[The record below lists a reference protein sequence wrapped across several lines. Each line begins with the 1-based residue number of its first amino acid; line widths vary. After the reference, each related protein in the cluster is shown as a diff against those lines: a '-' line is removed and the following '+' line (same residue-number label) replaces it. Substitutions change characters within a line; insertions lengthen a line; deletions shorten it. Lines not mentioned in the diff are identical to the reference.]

1 MATEDVDIFEEG
13 AADQGMYRS
22 DGAQK
27 SARGF
32 IGPVK
37 NLVTGGTMTEFS
49 TDMQVGGRNIQI
61 PTMVPTLSRE
71 EIGYMQRMEPGAGW
85 DMSNP
90 MVLTIIDKA
99 RAHARK
105 RMSDGMSPFY
115 QDKEGRLQN
124 LQRFNGGGDVDV
136 NTDQNIQMF
145 KERLKQKGINE
156 LYSAADSLGIRL
168 PSGIGVDSA
177 ADVIVNEIFYR
188 TKIPIQKHKGTF
200 TFEKKLPGGGRFGLH
215 ANPKNKSGGIS
226 LTKPFSK
233 GGSVDDEDIFGYNLG
248 GSISGDIRKLQGRP
262 EPEPLT
268 PAQSTYLAGAFADP
282 YGAADFTGN
291 YPEFPTSDMSIKDMA
306 SGPRA
311 PSFIENLRQNNFGD
325 AAFQGVGALPIPFLA
340 GAMKYLKAGSKIGKV
355 TLDQAEKMGYK
366 SHIYDDEFNLSP
378 LSENNR
384 PSGVAKTPFNEA
396 KKFSEFLSQQG
407 IMHKSDTAKTGTV
420 YITVE
425 GGPIGK
431 NLSGDPMAEEMT
443 YRFGDH
449 DTGFMSGRDNIQIRT
464 DQKQNHKDAI
474 DHLSELENVI
484 SIKSQDPR
492 LLRASEQG
500 FDTSKVY
507 YHATDKLQDGKEF
520 EEFVSSTKGKL
531 GPGVYAAKRPED
543 TERYIRT
550 SYQSGTET
558 PVFDENSRILPI
570 FVRGKMGSI
579 EDYGRASD
587 KAKDLLKKEFDEI
600 DASPKNNEFNELM
613 ANRQK
618 FALQKKKAQEILS
631 EEGFSGFEL
640 LDQVVIFNPKNIR
653 SVNAKFDP
661 KEKSSANI
669 LKAEGGPVNA
679 QMYQRGGG
687 IDSLQMYQR
696 GGGVRNRFQRF
707 GQNLRGGVRNRL
719 QSFGQNLRGGRIMA
733 PPTPYRPDYTGPIRD
748 SFSTLAANTL
758 VDRTGLGMVPII
770 GPAAKNLVSRGV
782 RGVGGLF
789 KNVPGFKQVRNFLDR
804 TSAPLVRMQEMQQGM
819 NPMNMAAGMLN
830 PQGSGF
836 FKIGNKGGLLGFGL
850 FNRGNRR
857 GSSGPQMSPVPD
869 APRSAGDYFDP
880 NYGAPKPQM
889 SPIPTSGGSQ
899 SGRSGLLGLGL
910 FGGNRMTLTPQ
921 QRRDKLASS
930 GPLSPGGG
938 LDSYGFGQ
946 ALEGIRHQD
955 MGMFLKE
962 IDQAVKKDQP
972 FEQIND
978 PSGQY
983 YQLVDK
989 ATGNVFLQGQHHP
1002 DARPTGRRMQ
1012 GMGGG
1017 M

>member
-1 MATEDVDIFEEG
+1 MATEDIDIFDQDHMTVDAYDPEG
-13 AADQGMYRS
+13 NLTERKIIFSASQEGDPLVSDARERS
-22 DGAQK
+22 DRNMQIMEA
-27 SARGF
+27 ARELGLTTNRA
-32 IGPVK
+32 GK
-37 NLVTGGTMTEFS
+37 M
-49 TDMQVGGRNIQI
+49 
-61 PTMVPTLSRE
+61 
-71 EIGYMQRMEPGAGW
+71 GAGKMGAYPPEIRRKLDLSALKGVVSDR
-85 DMSNP
+85 DMEEKYLPDPSAF
-90 MVLTIIDKA
+90 VREKEKIKELI
-99 RAHARK
+99 RK
-105 RMSDGMSPFY
+105 MDELILQRQRGLIS
-115 QDKEGRLQN
+115 DKEFKLYAYQLHQGTPYEEEYN
-124 LQRFNGGGDVDV
+124 FFN
-136 NTDQNIQMF
+136 
-145 KERLKQKGINE
+145 
-156 LYSAADSLGIRL
+156 
-168 PSGIGVDSA
+168 
-177 ADVIVNEIFYR
+177 
-188 TKIPIQKHKGTF
+188 
-200 TFEKKLPGGGRFGLH
+200 
-215 ANPKNKSGGIS
+215 
-226 LTKPFSK
+226 K
-233 GGSVDDEDIFGYNLG
+233 GGSVDDIDIFGYNLG
-248 GSISGDIRKLQGRP
+248 GSVSEDMRKLQGRP

-268 PAQSTYLAGAFADP
+268 RAQSTYLAGAFADP

-431 NLSGDPMAEEMT
+431 NLSGDPMAGEMT

-484 SIKSQDPR
+484 SIKSKDPR

-520 EEFVSSTKGKL
+520 EEFIPSAKGKL

-558 PVFDENSRILPI
+558 PMFDESSRILPI

-600 DASPKNNEFNELM
+600 DAAPKNNEFDQLM

-669 LKAEGGPVNA
+669 LKAKGGPVNA

-687 IDSLQMYQR
+687 INSLQMYQR
-696 GGGVRNRFQRF
+696 GGGVRNRFQNF
-707 GQNLRGGVRNRL
+707 GR
-719 QSFGQNLRGGRIMA
+719 SFGQNLRGGRLMSA
-733 PPTPYRPDYTGPIRD
+733 PVPYRPGYTGQIYGQAPRM
-748 SFSTLAANTL
+748 FGNVLANA
-758 VDRTGLGMVPII
+758 TGIGQLPFV
-770 GPAAKNLVSRGV
+770 GPAARNLATRGFSRLGQVASRIPGSRFFGNVLNRIARPINKYNEFNERMSGV
-782 RGVGGLF
+782 
-789 KNVPGFKQVRNFLDR
+789 
-804 TSAPLVRMQEMQQGM
+804 A
-819 NPMNMAAGMLN
+819 N
-830 PQGSGF
+830 PQNMMMSG
-836 FKIGNKGGLLGFGL
+836 IG
-850 FNRGNRR
+850 
-857 GSSGPQMSPVPD
+857 
-869 APRSAGDYFDP
+869 
-880 NYGAPKPQM
+880 
-889 SPIPTSGGSQ
+889 
-899 SGRSGLLGLGL
+899 GL
-910 FGGNRMTLTPQ
+910 FGGNRRQGRLLGGLFRGSKRRPPRQQIDSSMMNTRSDVQNFMDSLGQSQPQ
-921 QRRDKLASS
+921 STAMDFNSMSEAQQMSMIDPFAGQ
-930 GPLSPGGG
+930 GPIGPGMD

-946 ALEGIRHQD
+946 SIQRPDATSIAAGVNREVIESLPFQQVENI
-955 MGMFLKE
+955 MG
-962 IDQAVKKDQP
+962 DDG
-972 FEQIND
+972 NR
-978 PSGQY
+978 Y

-989 ATGNVFLQGQHHP
+989 ATGNVFLQGQQHP
-1002 DARPTGRRMQ
+1002 DYKPSGPRMQ
-1012 GMGGG
+1012 RIGGG